1 MTVNPPAAAVALG
14 DQLQARIVDL
24 AGQILASQI
33 PADEALTDDEQTAFD
48 MGVSAGSSAAMLAL
62 REFGILP

>member
-1 MTVNPPAAAVALG
+1 MTVNPPAAAVALA